1 MKTILIVGTGRLGR
15 HLCMSLSKL
24 DNEVMIIDRREEA
37 LKDLLPYATAAKV
50 GDCTDEEVLRS
61 LGVGNFDLCF
71 VCIGSNFQS
80 SLEVTSLLKELG
92 ARYVISKAS
101 RDIHAKFLLKNG
113 ADEAIY
119 PDRDTAEK
127 LARRYGVDNI
137 FDYVELTEGYS
148 IFEMP
153 PLSSWCTKSIRQLD
167 IRAKYHVSILG
178 VKKDGKL
185 SLLPHAD
192 YVLQAED
199 HLMMI
204 GEKRDIDRLLA
215 TIK

>member
-1 MKTILIVGTGRLGR
+1 MKTVLIVGCGRLGR
-15 HLCMSLSKL
+15 HLCKSLSKL
-24 DNEVMIIDRREEA
+24 GNEVMIIDAKEEA
-37 LKDLLPYATAAKV
+37 LKELLPYATSAKV

-71 VCIGSNFQS
+71 VCIGSNFQA

-127 LARRYGVDNI
+127 LARRYGVENVL
-137 FDYVELTEGYS
+137 DYVELTEGYS

-153 PLSSWCTKSIRQLD
+153 PMPSWCKKSIRQLD
-167 IRAKYHVSILG
+167 IRARYHISILG
-178 VKKDGKL
+178 IKKDGHL

-192 YVLQAED
+192 YVLQSED

-204 GEKRDIDRLLA
+204 GEKNEIDRLLA
-215 TIK
+215 SMK